1 MTENNSSMK
10 ALSFDEKAHTWD
22 EQPERLVLANAIAEA
37 IKKTAKL
44 SPEMRAFEYG
54 CGTGLLGF
62 LLKPMIGSLIMADA
76 SAGMLKVADEKIKRN
91 NIKDTSTLCIDL
103 AQNDLPDMTDLT
115 GTPDQKFDLI
125 FTQMTF
131 HHILDYARVIEK
143 IFEML
148 NPGGFFCI
156 ADLEKEDGSFHEG
169 NETVHDGIDSE
180 LLERIL
186 IDKGFSVTGRII
198 AHSMSKNDRDYPIF
212 LITAMKG
219 T

>member
-22 EQPERLVLANAIAEA
+22 EKPERLELANAIAGA
-37 IKKTAKL
+37 IQKAIKL

-62 LLKPMIGSLIMADA
+62 LLKPMIGSLIMADV
-76 SAGMLKVADEKIKRN
+76 SAGMLKIADEKIRKSN
-91 NIKDTSTLCIDL
+91 FKEISTLCVDL
-103 AQNDLPDMTDLT
+103 AKDDGNDIPDL
-115 GTPDQKFDLI
+115 KFDLI

-131 HHILDYARVIEK
+131 HHILDYGRVTK
-143 IFEML
+143 KFYDML
-148 NPGGFFCI
+148 NTGGFFCI

-180 LLERIL
+180 LLERTL

-198 AHSMSKNDRDYPIF
+198 AHSISKNSRDYPVF